1 MKLEKHDFGIFQKV
15 LRDNSIISVFDSS
28 TTLNLHALILQFR
41 QLTKHLSRRNY
52 AQMEKIKSRLEI
64 ICSFEK

>member
-1 MKLEKHDFGIFQKV
+1 M